1 METKAEQ
8 LPLFTLAADPPAA
21 PAIPCRAGRPA
32 PRGRQER
39 TGALQS
45 PSKERG
51 TQRHRR
57 RRHAAP
63 QRQREQ
69 PPSATAGHHLRQR
82 AFEVF
87 AETLF
92 PTRCPLCDAPGT
104 VLCDRCARRL
114 PYIDATLA
122 CPRCGAPYGRV
133 QCTECNPVLM
143 APFGCKEPP
152 WDGAVSALVLTEA
165 ARRVVTVYK
174 DQGERGLARPMA
186 AIMGRYLPPAWLAD
200 EPAVAFVPATPGA
213 RRRRGFDHAEL
224 LARELSWIIGAEWA
238 PLLAAPRRLD
248 QRRLSRTA
256 RIQNMRA
263 SMRALPGATIPP
275 AIILVDDVCTTGSTL
290 MAAVEALREGGA
302 HTVYCATFART

>member
-8 LPLFTLAADPPAA
+8 LPLFTLAADGPAG
-21 PAIPCRAGRPA
+21 PAMPCRTGRPT
-32 PRGRQER
+32 PRGRQKR
-39 TGALQS
+39 PGVQQ
-45 PSKERG
+45 PSKGCE
-51 TQRHRR
+51 TPRHRR
-57 RRHAAP
+57 RRHPEP
-63 QRQREQ
+63 QRHRER
-69 PPSATAGHHLRQR
+69 PPSATAGQHHLRQR

-92 PTRCPLCDAPGT
+92 PTRCALCDAPGT
-104 VLCDRCARRL
+104 VLCDRCARHL

-143 APFGCKEPP
+143 TPFGYEEPP

-186 AIMGRYLPPAWLAD
+186 AIMGRYLPPAWLA
-200 EPAVAFVPATPGA
+200 EETAVAFVPATPGA

-263 SMRALPGATIPP
+263 SMRALPGATMPP
-275 AIILVDDVCTTGSTL
+275 TVILVDDVCTTGSTL
-290 MAAVEALREGGA
+290 MAAVEALRKGGA
-302 HTVYCATFART
+302 RTVYCATFARA